1 MYASKYFIYL
11 NKNLP
16 IFAGFNLINVRIF
29 YLSSSF
35 MIDTVYFGPAML
47 VGQKKQY

>member
-11 NKNLP
+11 SKNLP
-16 IFAGFNLINVRIF
+16 IFAGFN
-29 YLSSSF
+29 LSSSF